1 MIHAQSIR
9 SGLASALG
17 LFSLLALSACTVGP
31 DYRTPD
37 TAAAKIDATAS
48 KPYDRSRFESLWWKQ
63 FDDPTL
69 NQLVE
74 QSLSGNRDL
83 RVAFARL
90 RAARALRD
98 DVANDRFPVVTSRA
112 SADIGKG
119 QQPGVT
125 EDRVNSERYD
135 LGLDSAWELD
145 LFGRIRRQ
153 LESSDALSEAAEA
166 DLQQLQVSLIAEL
179 VDAYGQLR
187 GAQLREKI
195 ALSNLENQKESRQL
209 TEQLRDAGVGAEL
222 DVLRADA
229 RLAATAA
236 SVPQLQAEAERA
248 RHRIATLLG
257 QRPEELTVDL
267 SPRDLPAITK
277 ALPIGDPGELLR
289 RRPDI
294 RAAERRL
301 AASTADVGVATADLF
316 PRVSLSGF
324 LGFTAGRGSQIGSS
338 AARAWSVGPSI
349 SWAAFDLGSVRARL
363 RGAKADADA
372 ALASYEQ
379 QVLLAPKNRR
389 MPSATMASARSA
401 WSRWSASRK
410 PAAPPRNRR
419 RSATAKAPPISWCCW
434 TPNAS
439 NSPPKM
445 PRPRPRSSCTAASWR
460 STAPSAVAGNPAPE
474 PAIPGRWKSATP
486 APRLQLPVAG
496 LFMRSAGAR
505 SSPTSF
511 LGDGVEARR
520 ALPRAIPAAPAARS
534 GYTGCRYPPAG
545 ARPPGRGHDRWRRD
559 GRCHG

>member
-9 SGLASALG
+9 SGLAPALG

-349 SWAAFDLGSVRARL
+349 SWAAFDLGARRQGRRRRRAGQLRTAGAAGPGRIGECLQRL
-363 RGAKADADA
+363 WQAPGAPGLAGPPVGSQPRRRATGGDPLPRRHHRFPGAAGRRTRATLRRRCPGPGRGRAVPRHRGDLPLPRRWLATQRLNRLSPADG
-372 ALASYEQ
+372 
-379 QVLLAPKNRR
+379 NRPLQPR
-389 MPSATMASARSA
+389 DCSS
-401 WSRWSASRK
+401 WSR
-410 PAAPPRNRR
+410 
-419 RSATAKAPPISWCCW
+419 
-434 TPNAS
+434 
-439 NSPPKM
+439 
-445 PRPRPRSSCTAASWR
+445 
-460 STAPSAVAGNPAPE
+460 GF
-474 PAIPGRWKSATP
+474 
-486 APRLQLPVAG
+486 
-496 LFMRSAGAR
+496 FMRSAGR
-505 SSPTSF
+505 T
-511 LGDGVEARR
+511 LGRAPRR
-520 ALPRAIPAAPAARS
+520 FSAMA
-534 GYTGCRYPPAG
+534 
-545 ARPPGRGHDRWRRD
+545 
-559 GRCHG
+559 